1 MKLARLRRFMNLL
14 SLSVLVLGMLLP
26 NFVQAASTETLTDL
40 NRSYAQKEIEG
51 LISEGILSGYP
62 DGTFKPENPITRAEF
77 AKILVLALGLKEE
90 PAKSASFHDV
100 DASSWYSGYVGSLV
114 ASGITQG
121 TTASTFSPD
130 AKVTREELVVFF
142 VRAFG
147 LAESAS
153 VKSPTTKLTD
163 LDLASDWA
171 KPSVSLAYEIGFVN
185 GIDNGEGGLLFKP
198 KSSSDRQAVAR
209 LAYEFKTNNKAY
221 LSKAEEILASKPE
234 VTQPDQQIQS
244 LVSQSSTTMEVI
256 FSSALTELN
265 KEDFKFDHDLLVTAA
280 DFKSGSKTIVVL
292 TTTTQNSGTKYVL
305 TYKGKPSGKSVE
317 GTSPVFGGGGG
328 GGGFGGGG
336 APGGITPTVEQLLAS
351 GKPQTTITV
360 QASGTYGPANGKTSV
375 QTLILDPGPTG
386 EVSLNNIDAEQMEVR
401 SGSANSIK
409 LRNVTVKNL
418 KINAVNNNGLPVRV
432 EAGDGT
438 RITYTEVTTQAVLE
452 GSSPQGG
459 FGKIKLD
466 ASGKKVSFKGRVD
479 SEVTVVSPGMIL
491 SIGSPTAG
499 NNQPTMLTKLTVAV
513 AETTVEVAPAA
524 ILSEISSDQSVSLT
538 GNSESLAKIKLSGG
552 GSFKFDPAVE
562 NEVKEKAIENAN
574 KALKDYLAASGDFS
588 EILAKVLEADRTIEI
603 AKQYGAQDQDFTNT
617 YSFYFNR
624 DTVYELN
631 EALTALTIGYVPGDS
646 ADHVT
651 ERPIL
656 PDNNGKNT
664 LIFWS
669 SSDSNVLTP
678 WSSYL
683 TRPASGAGDKE
694 ITLTATLYNKAFTA
708 TKSFKMTVKQHNAAV
723 KTVTGLKPDL
733 LVVEFDA
740 AVAAQEVSWY
750 QFNNGLQVLKTTQ
763 YPQYPNLVLLNVD
776 SQKAGSNYNLTYKN
790 APTGITFTGST
801 ANECSAEWC
810 TIPGSGQKV
819 PVPGVN
825 VPGEIEGFVLE
836 GMTKPAVD
844 AEVSLTGTGFIT
856 KTDSRGYFKL
866 TNVTPN
872 VSYTLSATKPGYSTA
887 NTAQFSIAPGQT
899 FQVAGINIYTIPDPV
914 SNVQLNPIYYSNQA
928 SLIWTLSGQINAK
941 TTFNIYQNGNLL
953 LSGYTGGILIIDSL
967 KPGEIYTFGIEAC
980 NDLGCSKTRTEQTL
994 QMPMLLSVNSLQP
1007 FNSVTSEVYK
1017 ELEFMGTING
1027 KNDFSLLKPYPN
1039 FDSLLV
1045 EFKDG
1050 IDNSHTGTP
1059 VISDLDLTHATIRAL
1074 IEGQLFNSSVQT
1086 YKGKTYLKI
1095 EINPSAHSIYDF
1107 YVIDDV
1113 MYKQKT
1119 ANVLP
1124 FTVVFN

>member
-1 MKLARLRRFMNLL
+1 MKLARLRRFMNLF

-26 NFVQAASTETLTDL
+26 NFVQAASTGTLTDL
-40 NRSYAQKEIEG
+40 DRSYAQKEIEG

-234 VTQPDQQIQS
+234 VTQPEQQIQS

-256 FSSALTELN
+256 FSTALTELN

-280 DFKSGSKTIVVL
+280 DFKSASKTIVVL

-328 GGGFGGGG
+328 GGGFGGGV

-375 QTLILDPGPTG
+375 QTLILNPGPAG

-438 RITYTEVTTQAVLE
+438 QITYTEVTTQAVLE
-452 GSSPQGG
+452 GSSSQGG

-466 ASGKKVSFKGRVD
+466 ASGNKVSFKGRVD
-479 SEVTVVSPGMIL
+479 SEAVVVSPGMIL
-491 SIGSPTAG
+491 SIESPTAG
-499 NNQPTMLTKLTVAV
+499 NNQPTMLTKLTVA
-513 AETTVEVAPAA
+513 AADTTVEIAPAA
-524 ILSEISSDQSVSLT
+524 ILSEINTDQSVTLI
-538 GNSESLAKIKLSGG
+538 GDSESIAKIKLSGV
-552 GSFKFDPAVE
+552 GSFKLDPAVV
-562 NEVKEKAIENAN
+562 NEVKEKAIANAN
-574 KALKDYLAASGDFS
+574 KALKDYFDTTSDFARLLATV
-588 EILAKVLEADRTIEI
+588 IEADRTIQI
-603 AKQYGAQDQDFTNT
+603 AEQYGAQEKDFNSIQ
-617 YSFYFNR
+617 SFYLNR
-624 DTVYELN
+624 SSIYELN

-651 ERPIL
+651 ERPTL
-656 PDNNGKNT
+656 PAKSANDT
-664 LIFWS
+664 HIFWS
-669 SSDSNVLTP
+669 SSDNDVLGS
-678 WSSYL
+678 WNSYL
-683 TRPASGAGDKE
+683 NRPASGAGDKE
-694 ITLTATLYNKAFTA
+694 ITLTATLFNKVFAA
-708 TKSFKMTVKQHNAAV
+708 TKSFKMTIKQLNAAV
-723 KTVTGLKPDL
+723 KSVTGLKPDL

-740 AVAAQEVSWY
+740 AVAAQEASWY
-750 QFNNGLQVLKTTQ
+750 QFTNGLQVLKTTQ
-763 YPQYPNLVLLNVD
+763 YPQYPNLVLLNVN

-790 APTGITFTGST
+790 APTGVTFTGNA

-825 VPGEIEGFVLE
+825 VPGEIEGYVLE
-836 GMTKPAVD
+836 GLSYPSVD
-844 AEVSLTGTGFIT
+844 TSVYLEGAGLTT
-856 KTDSRGYFKL
+856 KTDSRGYYKF
-866 TNVTPN
+866 TNVAPN
-872 VSYTLSATKPGYSTA
+872 ASYTVTATKPGFSTG
-887 NTAQFSIAPGQT
+887 NTAKFSIAPAQT
-899 FQVAGINIYTIPDPV
+899 YMAPVVIIFTVPDPV
-914 SNVQLNPIYYSNQA
+914 SIMQLMPIYYSDKVY
-928 SLIWTLSGQINAK
+928 LSWSMSSHSGSK
-941 TTFNIYQNGNLL
+941 VTFNVYQNGTLRV
-953 LSGYTGGILIIDSL
+953 SDYTGGSLIIDAL
-967 KPGEIYTFGIEAC
+967 KAGETYTFGVEAC
-980 NDLGCSKTRTEQTL
+980 NEVGCSKTRAEQTI
-994 QMPMLLSVNSLQP
+994 QMPLNLSVSSLQP
-1007 FNSVTSEVYK
+1007 YNSVTSDVYDAFK
-1017 ELEFMGTING
+1017 TTG
-1027 KNDFSLLKPYPN
+1027 KNEYSLSNPYPN
-1039 FDSLLV
+1039 FDSILV
-1045 EFKDG
+1045 DLKEGLD
-1050 IDNSHTGTP
+1050 DGTP
-1059 VISDLDLTHATIRAL
+1059 GTPASQSDLDLSNAKVTG
-1074 IEGQLFNSSVQT
+1074 IEGQSFDSSVQI
-1086 YKGKTYLKI
+1086 YQGRIYLKI
-1095 EINPSAHSIYDF
+1095 DINTSVQSKSHK
-1107 YVIDDV
+1107 YVIDGV
-1113 MYKQKT
+1113 KYKQK
-1119 ANVLP
+1119 AVEVSP
-1124 FTVVFN
+1124 FSIIFK

>member
-1 MKLARLRRFMNLL
+1 MKLARLRRFMNLF
-14 SLSVLVLGMLLP
+14 SLSVLALGMLLP
-26 NFVQAASTETLTDL
+26 NFVQAASTGTLTDL
-40 NRSYAQKEIEG
+40 DRSYAQKEIAG
-51 LISEGILSGYP
+51 LVSEGILSGYP

-147 LAESAS
+147 LAERAS

-163 LDLASDWA
+163 LNLASDWA

-209 LAYEFKTNNKAY
+209 LAYEFKTNHKAY

-234 VTQPDQQIQS
+234 VTQPEQQIQS

-256 FSSALTELN
+256 FSTALAELN

-292 TTTTQNSGTKYVL
+292 TTTTQSSGTKYVL

-328 GGGFGGGG
+328 GFGGGG
-336 APGGITPTVEQLLAS
+336 APGGINPTVEQLLAS

-375 QTLILDPGPTG
+375 QTLILDPGPAG
-386 EVSLNNIDAEQMEVR
+386 EISLNHIDAEQMEVR

-432 EAGDGT
+432 ETGDGT
-438 RITYTEVTTQAVLE
+438 QITYTEVTTQAVIE

-466 ASGKKVSFKGRVD
+466 ASGKKVIFKGRVD
-479 SEVTVVSPGMIL
+479 SEAAVVSPGMTL
-491 SIGSPTAG
+491 SIESPTAG
-499 NNQPTMLTKLTVAV
+499 NNQPTMLTKLTVA
-513 AETTVEVAPAA
+513 AADTTVGIAPAA
-524 ILSEISSDQSVSLT
+524 TLSEISSDQSVSLT
-538 GNSESLAKIKLSGG
+538 GNSESLAKIKLNGG

-562 NEVKEKAIENAN
+562 SEVKEKAIENAN

-588 EILAKVLEADRTIEI
+588 EILAKVLEADRTIQI
-603 AKQYGAQDQDFTNT
+603 AKQYGAQDQDFTSIQ
-617 YSFYFNR
+617 SFYFNR

-651 ERPIL
+651 ERPTL

-664 LIFWS
+664 LITWS
-669 SSDSNVLTP
+669 SSDTNVLSP

-694 ITLTATLYNKAFTA
+694 ITLTATLFNKAFTA
-708 TKSFKMTVKQHNAAV
+708 TKSFKMTVKQLNAAV
-723 KTVTGLKPDL
+723 KSVTGLKPDL

-740 AVAAQEVSWY
+740 AVAAQEASWY

-763 YPQYPNLVLLNVD
+763 YPQYPNMVLLNVD
-776 SQKAGSNYNLTYKN
+776 SQKAGSTYNLTYKN

-810 TIPGSGQKV
+810 TIPGSGQKI

-825 VPGEIEGFVLE
+825 VPGEIEGYVFE
-836 GMTKPAVD
+836 GTTKPAED
-844 AEVSLTGTGFIT
+844 AEVSLNGTGVTT
-856 KTDSRGYFKL
+856 KTNSRGYFKF

-899 FQVAGINIYTIPDPV
+899 FMAGGMNIFTSPAPVTHVKITPINFTDKILL
-914 SNVQLNPIYYSNQA
+914 S
-928 SLIWTLSGQINAK
+928 WTPSDSVGWGL
-941 TTFNIYQNGNLL
+941 TFNIYQNRTIRVANHAGTQLL
-953 LSGYTGGILIIDSL
+953 IESL
-967 KPGEIYTFGIEAC
+967 KAGETYTFSVEAC
-980 NDLGCSKTRTEQTL
+980 NEVGCSRMSAEQTI
-994 QMPMLLSVNSLQP
+994 QMPLNLSVSSLQP
-1007 FNSVTSEVYK
+1007 YNSVTSDVYDAFK
-1017 ELEFMGTING
+1017 TTG
-1027 KNDFSLLKPYPN
+1027 KNEYSLSNPYPN
-1039 FDSLLV
+1039 FDSILV
-1045 EFKDG
+1045 DLNEGLD
-1050 IDNSHTGTP
+1050 DGTP
-1059 VISDLDLTHATIRAL
+1059 GIPVSQSDLDLSNAKVTG
-1074 IEGQLFNSSVQT
+1074 IEGQSFNSSVQI
-1086 YKGKTYLKI
+1086 YQGRIYLKI
-1095 EINPSAHSIYDF
+1095 DINTSLQSKFAK
-1107 YVIDDV
+1107 YVIDGV
-1113 MYKQKT
+1113 NYKQK
-1119 ANVLP
+1119 AAEVSP
-1124 FTVVFN
+1124 YSIIFK

>member
-26 NFVQAASTETLTDL
+26 NFVQAASTGTLTDL
-40 NRSYAQKEIEG
+40 DRSYAQKEIAG
-51 LISEGILSGYP
+51 LVSEGILSGYP
-62 DGTFKPENPITRAEF
+62 DGTFKPENSITRAEF

-90 PAKSASFHDV
+90 SAKSASFHDV

-121 TTASTFSPD
+121 TTTSTFSPD

-147 LAESAS
+147 LAERAS

-163 LDLASDWA
+163 LNLAADWA

-209 LAYEFKTNNKAY
+209 LAYEFKTNHKAY

-234 VTQPDQQIQS
+234 VTQPEQQIQS
-244 LVSQSSTTMEVI
+244 VVSQSSTTMEVI
-256 FSSALTELN
+256 FSTALAELN

-292 TTTTQNSGTKYVL
+292 TTTTQSSGTKYVL

-328 GGGFGGGG
+328 GFGGGG
-336 APGGITPTVEQLLAS
+336 APGGINLTVEQLLAS

-375 QTLILDPGPTG
+375 QTLILDPGPAG
-386 EVSLNNIDAEQMEVR
+386 EISLNNIDAEQMEVR

-432 EAGDGT
+432 ETGDGT
-438 RITYTEVTTQAVLE
+438 QITYTEVTTQAVIE

-466 ASGKKVSFKGRVD
+466 ASGKKVIFKGRVD
-479 SEVTVVSPGMIL
+479 SEAAVVSPGMTL
-491 SIGSPTAG
+491 SIESPTAG
-499 NNQPTMLTKLTVAV
+499 NNQPTMLTKLTVAAADTAV
-513 AETTVEVAPAA
+513 GIAPAA
-524 ILSEISSDQSVSLT
+524 TLSEISSDQSVSLT
-538 GNSESLAKIKLSGG
+538 GNSESLAKIKLNGG

-562 NEVKEKAIENAN
+562 SEVKEKAIENAN

-588 EILAKVLEADRTIEI
+588 EILAKVLEADRTIQI
-603 AKQYGAQDQDFTNT
+603 AKQYGAQDQDFTSIQ
-617 YSFYFNR
+617 SFYFNR

-651 ERPIL
+651 ERPTL

-664 LIFWS
+664 LITWS
-669 SSDSNVLTP
+669 SSDTNVLSP

-694 ITLTATLYNKAFTA
+694 ITLTATLFNKAFTV
-708 TKSFKMTVKQHNAAV
+708 TKSFKMTVKQLNASV

-740 AVAAQEVSWY
+740 AVAAQEASWY
-750 QFNNGLQVLKTTQ
+750 QFTNGLQVLKITQ
-763 YPQYPNLVLLNVD
+763 YPQYPNLVLLGVN
-776 SQKAGSNYNLTYKN
+776 SQKVGSNYNLTYKN

-825 VPGEIEGFVLE
+825 VPGEIERYVLE
-836 GMTKPAVD
+836 RLTYPSID
-844 AEVSLTGTGFIT
+844 TIVSLEGTGLT
-856 KTDSRGYFKL
+856 TRTDSRGYYKL
-866 TNVTPN
+866 ANVAPN
-872 VSYTLSATKPGYSTA
+872 VSYTITATKPGFSTG
-887 NTAQFSIAPGQT
+887 NTSKFIIAPAQT
-899 FQVAGINIYTIPDPV
+899 YRAPDVFIFTVPDPV
-914 SNVQLNPIYYSNQA
+914 SIMQLMPINYSDKVY
-928 SLIWTLSGQINAK
+928 LSWSMSSHTGSK
-941 TTFNIYQNGNLL
+941 VTFNVYQNGTLRA
-953 LSGYTGGILIIDSL
+953 SDYTGSSLMIDAL
-967 KPGEIYTFGIEAC
+967 KAGETYTFGVEAC
-980 NDLGCSKTRTEQTL
+980 NEVGCSKTRAEQTI
-994 QMPMLLSVNSLQP
+994 QMPLNLSVSSLRP
-1007 FNSVTSEVYK
+1007 YNSVTSDVYDAFK
-1017 ELEFMGTING
+1017 TTG
-1027 KNDFSLLKPYPN
+1027 KNEYSLSNPYPN
-1039 FDSLLV
+1039 FDSILV
-1045 EFKDG
+1045 DLKEGLD
-1050 IDNSHTGTP
+1050 DGTP
-1059 VISDLDLTHATIRAL
+1059 GTPASQSDLDLSNAKVTG
-1074 IEGQLFNSSVQT
+1074 IEGQSFHSFVQI
-1086 YKGKTYLKI
+1086 YQGRIYLKI
-1095 EINPSAHSIYDF
+1095 DINTSLQSKFAK
-1107 YVIDDV
+1107 YVIDGV
-1113 MYKQKT
+1113 NYKQK
-1119 ANVLP
+1119 AAEVFP
-1124 FTVVFN
+1124 FSIIFK

>member
-1 MKLARLRRFMNLL
+1 MKLARLRRFMNLF

-26 NFVQAASTETLTDL
+26 NFVQAASTGTLTDL
-40 NRSYAQKEIEG
+40 DRSYAQKEIAG

-153 VKSPTTKLTD
+153 VKSPTTKLID

-234 VTQPDQQIQS
+234 ITQPEQQIQS
-244 LVSQSSTTMEVI
+244 LVSQSSTTIEVT

-317 GTSPVFGGGGG
+317 GTFPVFGGGGG

-336 APGGITPTVEQLLAS
+336 APGGINPTVEQLLAS

-375 QTLILDPGPTG
+375 QTLILDPGPAG

-409 LRNVTVKNL
+409 LRNAVVKNL

-438 RITYTEVTTQAVLE
+438 QITYTEVITQAVLE

-466 ASGKKVSFKGRVD
+466 ASGNKVSFKGRVD
-479 SEVTVVSPGMIL
+479 SEVTVVSPGMTL
-491 SIGSPTAG
+491 SIESPTAG
-499 NNQPTMLTKLTVAV
+499 NNQLTMLTKLTVA
-513 AETTVEVAPAA
+513 AADTTVEIAPAA
-524 ILSEISSDQSVSLT
+524 ILSELNSDQPVTLI
-538 GNSESLAKIKLSGG
+538 GDSESLAKIKLNGG
-552 GSFKFDPAVE
+552 GPFKLDPAVE
-562 NEVKEKAIENAN
+562 NEVKEKAIANAN
-574 KALKDYLAASGDFS
+574 KALKDYLAVSGDFS
-588 EILAKVLEADRTIEI
+588 EILAKVLEADRTIQI

-631 EALTALTIGYVPGDS
+631 EALTTLTIGYVPGDS

-664 LIFWS
+664 LILWS
-669 SSDSNVLTP
+669 SSDTNVLSP

-694 ITLTATLYNKAFTA
+694 ITLTATLFNKAFTA
-708 TKSFKMTVKQHNAAV
+708 TKSFKMTVKQLNAAV

-733 LVVEFDA
+733 LVVEFNA
-740 AVAAQEVSWY
+740 AVASQEASWY
-750 QFNNGLQVLKTTQ
+750 QFSNGLQVLKTTQ
-763 YPQYPNLVLLNVD
+763 YPQYSNLVLLNVD

-899 FQVAGINIYTIPDPV
+899 FMAASMNILTSPAPV
-914 SNVQLNPIYYSNQA
+914 TNVKITPVYFTDKILLSWTPSG
-928 SLIWTLSGQINAK
+928 SLGSGL
-941 TTFNIYQNGNLL
+941 TFNIYQNRTISVADYAGTQLL
-953 LSGYTGGILIIDSL
+953 IESL
-967 KPGEIYTFGIEAC
+967 KAGETYTFSVEAC
-980 NDLGCSKTRTEQTL
+980 NEVGCSGMSAEQTI
-994 QMPMLLSVNSLQP
+994 QMPSNLSVNSLQP
-1007 FNSVTSEVYK
+1007 FNSVTSDVYDA
-1017 ELEFMGTING
+1017 FRTTG
-1027 KNDFSLLKPYPN
+1027 KNEYSLSNPYPN
-1039 FDSLLV
+1039 FDSILV
-1045 EFKDG
+1045 DLQEGLD
-1050 IDNSHTGTP
+1050 DGTP
-1059 VISDLDLTHATIRAL
+1059 GTPATQSDLDLSNAKVTG
-1074 IEGQLFNSSVQT
+1074 IEGQSFNSSVQI
-1086 YKGKTYLKI
+1086 YQGRTYLKI
-1095 EINPSAHSIYDF
+1095 DINTSVQSKF
-1107 YVIDDV
+1107 NKYVIDGV
-1113 MYKQKT
+1113 KYKQK
-1119 ANVLP
+1119 AAEVSP
-1124 FTVVFN
+1124 FSIIFK

>member
-1 MKLARLRRFMNLL
+1 M
-14 SLSVLVLGMLLP
+14 
-26 NFVQAASTETLTDL
+26 
-40 NRSYAQKEIEG
+40 
-51 LISEGILSGYP
+51 
-62 DGTFKPENPITRAEF
+62 
-77 AKILVLALGLKEE
+77 KEE

-121 TTASTFSPD
+121 TTDSTFSPE

-147 LAESAS
+147 LAESVS
-153 VKSPTTKLTD
+153 VKSPATKLTD
-163 LDLASDWA
+163 LHLASDWA
-171 KPSVSLAYEIGFVN
+171 KPSISLAYEIGFVN
-185 GIDNGEGGLLFKP
+185 GIDGEGGLLFKP

-234 VTQPDQQIQS
+234 VTQPAQQIQS
-244 LVSQSSTTMEVI
+244 LVSQSSTTIEVT

-292 TTTTQNSGTKYVL
+292 TTTSQNSGTKYVL

-317 GTSPVFGGGGG
+317 GTSPVFGGGG
-328 GGGFGGGG
+328 FGGGG
-336 APGGITPTVEQLLAS
+336 VPGGVTPTVEQLLAS
-351 GKPQTTITV
+351 GKPQTAITV
-360 QASGTYGPANGKTSV
+360 QSSGTYGPANGKTNV

-401 SGSANSIK
+401 SGSVSSIK
-409 LRNVTVKNL
+409 LRNAVVKNL

-438 RITYTEVTTQAVLE
+438 QITHTEVTTQAVLE
-452 GSSPQGG
+452 GSSGQSG

-466 ASGKKVSFKGRVD
+466 VSGKKVSFKGKID
-479 SEVTVVSPGMIL
+479 SEITVISPGMTIF
-491 SIGSPTAG
+491 IESPTAG
-499 NNQPTMLTKLTVAV
+499 NNQPTMLTRLTVAAADTIV
-513 AETTVEVAPAA
+513 DIAPVA
-524 ILSEISSDQSVSLT
+524 ILSEISSSQSVTLT
-538 GNSESLAKIKLSGG
+538 GDSESIAKIKLVGG
-552 GSFKFDPAVE
+552 GSFKLDPAGV
-562 NEVKEKAIENAN
+562 NEVKEKAIANAN

-588 EILAKVLEADRTIEI
+588 EILAKVLEADRTIQI

-651 ERPIL
+651 ERPSL

-664 LIFWS
+664 LITWS
-669 SSDSNVLTP
+669 SSDTNVLSP
-678 WSSYL
+678 WSLYL

-694 ITLTATLYNKAFTA
+694 ITLTATLFNKAFTA
-708 TKSFKMTVKQHNAAV
+708 TKSFKITVKQLNATV

-740 AVAAQEVSWY
+740 AVAAQEASWY

-763 YPQYPNLVLLNVD
+763 YPQYPNLVLLGVN
-776 SQKAGSNYNLTYKN
+776 SQKAGSNYNFTYKN
-790 APTGITFTGST
+790 APTGITFTGSA

-836 GMTKPAVD
+836 GMTKPAED
-844 AEVSLTGTGFIT
+844 AEVSLTGTGLTT
-856 KTDSRGYFKL
+856 KTDSRGHFKF
-866 TNVTPN
+866 TNVAPN
-872 VSYTLSATKPGYSTA
+872 VSYTLSATKPGYSIA
-887 NTAQFSIAPGQT
+887 NTAKFSLAPGQT
-899 FQVAGINIYTIPDPV
+899 VQAAGINIFTSPAPV
-914 SNVQLNPIYYSNQA
+914 TNVKITPVYFTDKILLSWTPSYSLG
-928 SLIWTLSGQINAK
+928 SSV
-941 TTFNIYQNGNLL
+941 TFNIYQNRTISVANYAGTQLL
-953 LSGYTGGILIIDSL
+953 LESL
-967 KPGEIYTFGIEAC
+967 KAGETYTFSVEAC
-980 NDLGCSKTRTEQTL
+980 NEVGCSQMSAEQTI
-994 QMPMLLSVNSLQP
+994 QMPLNLSVSSLQP
-1007 FNSVTSEVYK
+1007 YNSVTSDVYDAFK
-1017 ELEFMGTING
+1017 AMG
-1027 KNDFSLLKPYPN
+1027 KNEYYLSQPYPN
-1039 FDSLLV
+1039 FDSVLV
-1045 EFKDG
+1045 EFKEGLDDG
-1050 IDNSHTGTP
+1050 TLGTP
-1059 VISDLDLTHATIRAL
+1059 AAQADLDLTTAKIIG
-1074 IEGQLFNSSVQT
+1074 IEGQSFNASVQI
-1086 YKGKTYLKI
+1086 YQGKTYLKI
-1095 EINPSAHSIYDF
+1095 DINPSVYAKSGT
-1107 YVIDDV
+1107 YVISGV
-1113 MYKQKT
+1113 KYKQK
-1119 ANVLP
+1119 AAEVSP
-1124 FTVVFN
+1124 FSIIFK

>member
-1 MKLARLRRFMNLL
+1 M
-14 SLSVLVLGMLLP
+14 
-26 NFVQAASTETLTDL
+26 
-40 NRSYAQKEIEG
+40 
-51 LISEGILSGYP
+51 
-62 DGTFKPENPITRAEF
+62 
-77 AKILVLALGLKEE
+77 ALGLKQE

-100 DASSWYSGYVGSLV
+100 DASSWYSGYVGSLA

-121 TTASTFSPD
+121 TTDSTFSPD

-147 LAESAS
+147 LAESVS

-163 LDLASDWA
+163 LHLASDWA

-185 GIDNGEGGLLFKP
+185 GIDNGEGGILFKP

-234 VTQPDQQIQS
+234 VTQPEQQIQS
-244 LVSQSSTTMEVI
+244 LVSQSSTTIEVT

-292 TTTTQNSGTKYVL
+292 TTTSQNSGTKYVL
-305 TYKGKPSGKSVE
+305 TYKGKPGGKSVE

-328 GGGFGGGG
+328 GFGGGG
-336 APGGITPTVEQLLAS
+336 VPGGVTPTVEQLLAS

-360 QASGTYGPANGKTSV
+360 QASGTYGPANGKTNV

-401 SGSANSIK
+401 SGSVSSIK
-409 LRNVTVKNL
+409 LRNAVVKNL

-438 RITYTEVTTQAVLE
+438 QITHTEVTTQAVLE
-452 GSSPQGG
+452 GSSGQSG

-466 ASGKKVSFKGRVD
+466 VSGKKVSFKGKID
-479 SEVTVVSPGMIL
+479 SEITVISPGMTIF
-491 SIGSPTAG
+491 IESPTTG
-499 NNQPTMLTKLTVAV
+499 NNQPTMLTRLTVAAADTIV
-513 AETTVEVAPAA
+513 DIAPVA
-524 ILSEISSDQSVSLT
+524 ILSEISSSQSVTLT
-538 GNSESLAKIKLSGG
+538 GDSESIAKIKLVGG
-552 GSFKFDPAVE
+552 GSFKLDPAVV
-562 NEVKEKAIENAN
+562 NEVKEKAIANAN

-588 EILAKVLEADRTIEI
+588 EILAKVLEADRTIQI

-651 ERPIL
+651 ERPSL

-664 LIFWS
+664 LITWS
-669 SSDSNVLTP
+669 SSDTNVLSP
-678 WSSYL
+678 WSLYL

-694 ITLTATLYNKAFTA
+694 ITLTATLFNKAFTA
-708 TKSFKMTVKQHNAAV
+708 TKSFKITVKQLNATV

-740 AVAAQEVSWY
+740 AVAAQEASWY
-750 QFNNGLQVLKTTQ
+750 QFTNGLQVLQTTQ
-763 YPQYPNLVLLNVD
+763 YPQYPNLVLLGVN

-836 GMTKPAVD
+836 GMTKPAED
-844 AEVSLTGTGFIT
+844 AEVSLTGTCLTT
-856 KTDSRGYFKL
+856 KTDSRGHFKF
-866 TNVTPN
+866 TNVAPN
-872 VSYTLSATKPGYSTA
+872 VSYTLSATKPGYSIA
-887 NTAQFSIAPGQT
+887 NTAKFSIAPGQT
-899 FQVAGINIYTIPDPV
+899 FMAAGINIFTSPAPV
-914 SNVQLNPIYYSNQA
+914 TNVKITPVYFTDKILLSWTPSYSLG
-928 SLIWTLSGQINAK
+928 SSV
-941 TTFNIYQNGNLL
+941 TFNIYQNRTISVANYAGTQLL
-953 LSGYTGGILIIDSL
+953 LESL
-967 KPGEIYTFGIEAC
+967 KAGETYTFSVEAC
-980 NDLGCSKTRTEQTL
+980 NEVGCSQMSAEQSI
-994 QMPMLLSVNSLQP
+994 QMPLNLSVSSLQP
-1007 FNSVTSEVYK
+1007 YNSVTSDVYDAFK
-1017 ELEFMGTING
+1017 AMG
-1027 KNDFSLLKPYPN
+1027 KNEYYLSQPYPN
-1039 FDSLLV
+1039 FDSVLV
-1045 EFKDG
+1045 EFKEGLDDG
-1050 IDNSHTGTP
+1050 TLGTP
-1059 VISDLDLTHATIRAL
+1059 AAQADLDLTTAKIIG
-1074 IEGQLFNSSVQT
+1074 IEGQSFNASVQI
-1086 YKGKTYLKI
+1086 YQGKTYLKI
-1095 EINPSAHSIYDF
+1095 DINPSVYAKSGT
-1107 YVIDDV
+1107 YVISGV
-1113 MYKQKT
+1113 KYKQK
-1119 ANVLP
+1119 AAEVSP
-1124 FTVVFN
+1124 FSIIFK

>member
-1 MKLARLRRFMNLL
+1 MKLARLRRFMNLF

-26 NFVQAASTETLTDL
+26 NFVQAASTGTLTDL
-40 NRSYAQKEIEG
+40 DRSYAQKEIEG

-147 LAESAS
+147 LAERAS

-234 VTQPDQQIQS
+234 VTQPEQQIQS

-375 QTLILDPGPTG
+375 QTLILDPGSAG

-466 ASGKKVSFKGRVD
+466 ASGNKVSFKGRID
-479 SEVTVVSPGMIL
+479 SEAAVVSPGMTL
-491 SIGSPTAG
+491 SIESPTAG
-499 NNQPTMLTKLTVAV
+499 NNQPTVLKALTVSA
-513 AETTVEVAPAA
+513 ANTVVEIGPAA
-524 ILSEISSDQSVSLT
+524 TLSEISSDQSVSLT
-538 GNSESLAKIKLSGG
+538 GNSESLAKIKLNGSGP
-552 GSFKFDPAVE
+552 FKLDPAVE
-562 NEVKEKAIENAN
+562 NEVKEKAIANAN

-646 ADHVT
+646 ANHVT
-651 ERPIL
+651 ERPTL

-664 LIFWS
+664 LITWS
-669 SSDSNVLTP
+669 SSDTNVLSP

-740 AVAAQEVSWY
+740 AVAAQEASWY

-776 SQKAGSNYNLTYKN
+776 SQKAGGNYNLTYKN

-844 AEVSLTGTGFIT
+844 AEVSLTGTGLIT
-856 KTDSRGYFKL
+856 RTDSRGYFKF

-887 NTAQFSIAPGQT
+887 TTVQFNIAPGQT
-899 FQVAGINIYTIPDPV
+899 FLAAGLNIFTSPAPV
-914 SNVQLNPIYYSNQA
+914 TNVKITPVNFTDKILLSWTPSYSLG
-928 SLIWTLSGQINAK
+928 SSV
-941 TTFNIYQNGNLL
+941 TFNIYQNRTLSVANYAGTQLL
-953 LSGYTGGILIIDSL
+953 LESL
-967 KPGEIYTFGIEAC
+967 KAGETYTFSVEAC
-980 NDLGCSKTRTEQTL
+980 NEIGCSGMSAEQTI
-994 QMPMLLSVNSLQP
+994 QMPLNLSVSSLQP
-1007 FNSVTSEVYK
+1007 YNSVTFDVYDAFK
-1017 ELEFMGTING
+1017 TTG
-1027 KNDFSLLKPYPN
+1027 KNEYSLSNPYPN
-1039 FDSLLV
+1039 FDTILV
-1045 EFKDG
+1045 EFKEGFDDG
-1050 IDNSHTGTP
+1050 TLGTP
-1059 VISDLDLTHATIRAL
+1059 ATQSDLDLSNAKVTG
-1074 IEGQLFNSSVQT
+1074 IEGQSFNSSVQI
-1086 YKGKTYLKI
+1086 YQGKIYLKLD
-1095 EINPSAHSIYDF
+1095 INTSIKSKFDK
-1107 YVIDDV
+1107 YVISGV
-1113 MYKQKT
+1113 KYKQKV
-1119 ANVLP
+1119 AEVSP
-1124 FTVVFN
+1124 FSIIFK